1 LSHPFVNVTLE
12 NIILANRLMNGIVML
27 RSQNGFGA
35 LVLSTLCCSI
45 SLPSFAAEKKVVET
59 PISQEIRAGQEDT
72 AESNFHA
79 LMQRANDALLR
90 REASKA
96 ARIFEQAS
104 SQFGERPE
112 AELGQARAYLLSGDF
127 RQAVAFTNLV
137 AGEHSDFPPAIALLA
152 FIEDRSGHTE
162 IATARLHAAL
172 VRWPEDA
179 ALTGALAEILID
191 RGASAKATALLEK
204 RLTRGGNSTDLKRL
218 RARAAAAIGDKS
230 AMREWRI
237 KTADAY
243 MSAGSPSRARM
254 YQEWSGADDHRFA
267 TADEFPPEISHRE
280 DWPPPIFE
288 AWPFAGINQSNVGNG
303 VVIDDG
309 RRVVTAATL
318 APAIDAR
325 SFVRNGLGEVRSATV
340 EKNDSQNGIAILR
353 LDRPY
358 DAKSSV
364 SSTQFRTAMQGKF
377 CFTLG
382 FPVVADVDGGY
393 PVLSQGLVV
402 RTRMGISGLMHI
414 TSWQSPAQ
422 RGAPLFDSAG
432 NLIGIYRG
440 KGNQVDE
447 ARRDGLGQG
456 FFAVGLDSVLNQLGI
471 NSPTVSSSSAVIPQ
485 RSSDEIYQEL
495 IPAVVSVVMLRSS
508 K

>member
-1 LSHPFVNVTLE
+1 MAF
-12 NIILANRLMNGIVML
+12 
-27 RSQNGFGA
+27 SQNSCGV
-35 LVLSTLCCSI
+35 LLLSTLCYGI
-45 SLPSFAAEKKVVET
+45 SLPCLAAEKADES
-59 PISQEIRAGQEDT
+59 PISQEIRAGQKVP
-72 AESNFHA
+72 AESDFQA

-90 REASKA
+90 REAGEA
-96 ARIFEQAS
+96 ARLFEQAS
-104 SQFGERPE
+104 SQFSERPE
-112 AELGQARAYLLSGDF
+112 AELGQARAYLLAGDF
-127 RQAVAFTNLV
+127 RQAVAYANLV

-172 VRWPEDA
+172 NRWPEDT

-191 RGASAKATALLEK
+191 RGASAKAIALLDE

-218 RARAAAAIGDKS
+218 RTRAATAIGDES
-230 AMREWRI
+230 VMRKWRI
-237 KTADAY
+237 KTANAY
-243 MSAGSPSRARM
+243 MSAGSPSRAQM
-254 YQEWSGADDHRFA
+254 YRDWSGVENHRFA
-267 TADEFPPEISHRE
+267 NADNSPPEISHRE

-288 AWPFAGINQSNVGNG
+288 AWPFAGIDQSNVGNG
-303 VVIDDG
+303 VVIDEG
-309 RRVVTAATL
+309 RHVVTDASL
-318 APAIDAR
+318 APVIGAR
-325 SFVRNGLGEVRSATV
+325 SFVRNGVGEVRSAKV
-340 EKNDSQNGIAILR
+340 EKSDTQNGIAILR

-364 SSTQFRTAMQGKF
+364 SSTRFRAAMQGKF

-402 RTRMGISGLMHI
+402 RTRMGSSGLIHI

-440 KGNQVDE
+440 KGNQIDE
-447 ARRDGLGQG
+447 VQRDGLGQG
-456 FFAVGLDSVLNQLGI
+456 FFAVGLDSVFSQLDI
-471 NSPTVSSSSAVIPQ
+471 NSPTVSSSGAVIPQ
-485 RSSDEIYQEL
+485 RSTDEIYQEL
-495 IPAVVSVVMLRSS
+495 MPAVVSVVILRSS